1 MIGIVDYGA
10 GNIGSLSNALSHL
23 RIEHKV
29 ASAPEKLSLC
39 DAIILPGVGA
49 FHAAIQKLEK
59 FGLISFLKDWAIS
72 DKPFL
77 GICLGMQL
85 MLDLSEEDG
94 KHDGLGLIKGKVSS
108 LSDPPR
114 SIHIGWNL
122 VKPVKEFGV
131 LQKTEYAYFVHAY
144 ACYPEDSEITVGVTK
159 YGDEFTSIFKKRNM
173 IGVQFHPEKSQM
185 FGLKLLK
192 EFSDKII

>member
-29 ASAPEKLSLC
+29 ASSPKKLSIC
-39 DAIILPGVGA
+39 DGIILPGVGA
-49 FHAAIQKLEK
+49 FHAAMQKLEK

-94 KHDGLGLIKGKVSS
+94 EHDGLGLI
-108 LSDPPR
+108 
-114 SIHIGWNL
+114 
-122 VKPVKEFGV
+122 
-131 LQKTEYAYFVHAY
+131 
-144 ACYPEDSEITVGVTK
+144 
-159 YGDEFTSIFKKRNM
+159 
-173 IGVQFHPEKSQM
+173 
-185 FGLKLLK
+185 
-192 EFSDKII
+192 

>member
-29 ASAPEKLSLC
+29 ASSPKKLSIC
-39 DAIILPGVGA
+39 DGIILPGVGA
-49 FHAAIQKLEK
+49 FHAAMQKLEK

-85 MLDLSEEDG
+85 MLDFSEEDG
-94 KHDGLGLIKGKVSS
+94 EHDGLGLIKGKVSS

-114 SIHIGWNL
+114 AIHIGWNL
-122 VKPVKEFGV
+122 VKPVKAFGV
-131 LQKTEYAYFVHAY
+131 LQKSEYAYFVHAY
-144 ACYPEDSEITVGVTK
+144 ACYPEDSEITIGVTNK
-159 YGDEFTSIFKKRNM
+159 ETSLSFLFITNSIVSLLDIF
-173 IGVQFHPEKSQM
+173 I
-185 FGLKLLK
+185 
-192 EFSDKII
+192 